1 MTMYSLL
8 QKKLTVQADPYPHV
22 VIEDALPWDLYEQLE
37 REWPEQQLLATQPH
51 DNGICYRLKAD
62 SMLRPGLVSEAWR
75 KFTEYHTSVKFY
87 NEVKNVFKD
96 YITDLPN
103 IENSLSP
110 RGWDKGNDMI
120 GTDCQTVMH
129 SPIDFSSRTPHIDN
143 PREIYAGLLYMP
155 YPKDDSTGGEFQIH
169 RAVGEIKRVNKNGG
183 REVEIKN
190 QGSIVKSVPY
200 KRNTFVIF
208 CNNSSASVH
217 SVSKRE
223 NATLHR
229 RSVNIIAEYNRVA
242 KKSMFDIEEFRQ

>member
-1 MTMYSLL
+1 MYSLL

-51 DNGICYRLKAD
+51 DDGICYRLKAD

-229 RSVNIIAEYNRVA
+229 RSVNVIAEYNRVA

>member
-1 MTMYSLL
+1 MYSLL

-51 DNGICYRLKAD
+51 DDGICYRLKAD

-155 YPKDDSTGGEFQIH
+155 YPEDDSTGGEFQIH
-169 RAVGEIKRVNKNGG
+169 RSVGQIKRVNEIGG
-183 REVEIKN
+183 REVGVEN

-200 KRNTFVIF
+200 KRNTFVMF
-208 CNNSSASVH
+208 CNNSSNTVH
-217 SVSKRE
+217 SVSKRK

-229 RSVNIIAEYNRVA
+229 RSVNVIAEYNRVA
-242 KKSMFDIEEFRQ
+242 KKSMFEIEEFRK

>member
-1 MTMYSLL
+1 
-8 QKKLTVQADPYPHV
+8 V

-229 RSVNIIAEYNRVA
+229 RSVNVIAEYNRVA

>member
-155 YPKDDSTGGEFQIH
+155 YPNDDSTGGEFQIH
-169 RAVGEIKRVNKNGG
+169 RSVGQIKRVNKNGG
-183 REVEIKN
+183 REVEVEN

-200 KRNTFVIF
+200 KRNTFVMF
-208 CNNSSASVH
+208 CNNSSNTVH
-217 SVSKRE
+217 SVSKRK

-229 RSVNIIAEYNRVA
+229 RSVNVIAEYNRVA
-242 KKSMFDIEEFRQ
+242 KKSMFKIEEFRK

>member
-87 NEVKNVFKD
+87 NEVKNVFKV

-169 RAVGEIKRVNKNGG
+169 RSVGEIKRVNKNGG
-183 REVEIKN
+183 REVEVKN

-229 RSVNIIAEYNRVA
+229 RSVNVIAEYNRVA

>member
-1 MTMYSLL
+1 MYSLL

-103 IENSLSP
+103 VENSLSP

-229 RSVNIIAEYNRVA
+229 RSVNVIAEYNRVA

>member
-1 MTMYSLL
+1 MYSLL
-8 QKKLTVQADPYPHV
+8 QKKPTVQADPYPHV

-103 IENSLSP
+103 VENSLSP

-169 RAVGEIKRVNKNGG
+169 RSVGEIKRVNKNGG
-183 REVEIKN
+183 REVEVKN

>member
-1 MTMYSLL
+1 MYSLL

-103 IENSLSP
+103 VENTLSP

-155 YPKDDSTGGEFQIH
+155 YPEDDSTGGEFQIH
-169 RAVGEIKRVNKNGG
+169 RSVGEIKRVNKNGG

-229 RSVNIIAEYNRVA
+229 RSVNVIAEYNRVA

>member
-1 MTMYSLL
+1 MYSLL

-103 IENSLSP
+103 VENSLSP

-183 REVEIKN
+183 REVEVKN

-229 RSVNIIAEYNRVA
+229 RSVNVIAEYNRVA

>member
-103 IENSLSP
+103 VENSLSP

-169 RAVGEIKRVNKNGG
+169 RSVGEIKRVNKNGG
-183 REVEIKN
+183 REVEVKN

-229 RSVNIIAEYNRVA
+229 RSVNVIAEYNRVA

>member
-1 MTMYSLL
+1 MYSLL

-155 YPKDDSTGGEFQIH
+155 YPNDDSTGGEFQIH
-169 RAVGEIKRVNKNGG
+169 RSVGQIKRVNKNGG
-183 REVEIKN
+183 REVEVKN
-190 QGSIVKSVPY
+190 QGGIVKSVPY
-200 KRNTFVIF
+200 KRNTFVMF
-208 CNNSSASVH
+208 CNNSSNTVH
-217 SVSKRE
+217 SVSKRK

-242 KKSMFDIEEFRQ
+242 KKSMFKIEEFRK

>member
-1 MTMYSLL
+1 MYSLL

-75 KFTEYHTSVKFY
+75 KFTEYHTSVQFY

>member
-1 MTMYSLL
+1 MSPNLFAFAYS
-8 QKKLTVQADPYPHV
+8 TNEIVQV
-22 VIEDALPWDLYEQLE
+22 L
-37 REWPEQQLLATQPH
+37 
-51 DNGICYRLKAD
+51 
-62 SMLRPGLVSEAWR
+62 
-75 KFTEYHTSVKFY
+75 
-87 NEVKNVFKD
+87 KNVFKD

-103 IENSLSP
+103 VENSLSP

-155 YPKDDSTGGEFQIH
+155 YPNDDSTGGEFQIH
-169 RAVGEIKRVNKNGG
+169 RSVGEIKRVNKNGG
-183 REVEIKN
+183 REVEVKN
-190 QGSIVKSVPY
+190 QGGIVKSVPY

-229 RSVNIIAEYNRVA
+229 RSVNVIAEYNRVA

>member
-1 MTMYSLL
+1 MYSLL

-169 RAVGEIKRVNKNGG
+169 RSVGEIKRVNKNGG
-183 REVEIKN
+183 REVEVKN

-229 RSVNIIAEYNRVA
+229 RSVNVIAEYNRVA

>member
-1 MTMYSLL
+1 MYSLL

-143 PREIYAGLLYMP
+143 PKEIYAGLLYMP

-229 RSVNIIAEYNRVA
+229 RSVNVIAEYNRVA

>member
-1 MTMYSLL
+1 MYSLL

-51 DNGICYRLKAD
+51 DDGICYRLKAD
-62 SMLRPGLVSEAWR
+62 SMLRPGLVSEASR

-229 RSVNIIAEYNRVA
+229 RSVNVIAEYNRVA

>member
-1 MTMYSLL
+1 MYSLL

-169 RAVGEIKRVNKNGG
+169 RSVGEIKRVNKNGG
-183 REVEIKN
+183 REVEVKN

>member
-1 MTMYSLL
+1 MYSLL

-103 IENSLSP
+103 VENSLSP

-169 RAVGEIKRVNKNGG
+169 RSVGEIKRVNKNGG
-183 REVEIKN
+183 REVEVKN

>member
-1 MTMYSLL
+1 MYSLL

-62 SMLRPGLVSEAWR
+62 SMLRPGLVSETWR

-87 NEVKNVFKD
+87 NEVKNIFKD

-103 IENSLSP
+103 VENTLSP

-155 YPKDDSTGGEFQIH
+155 YPNDDSTGGEFQIH
-169 RAVGEIKRVNKNGG
+169 RSVGQIKRVNKNGG
-183 REVEIKN
+183 REVEVEN

-200 KRNTFVIF
+200 KRNTFVMF
-208 CNNSSASVH
+208 CNNSSNTVH
-217 SVSKRE
+217 SVSKRK

-229 RSVNIIAEYNRVA
+229 RSVNVIAEYNRVA
-242 KKSMFDIEEFRQ
+242 KKSMFNIEEFRK

>member
-1 MTMYSLL
+1 MYSLL

-103 IENSLSP
+103 VENSLSP

-169 RAVGEIKRVNKNGG
+169 RSVGEIKRVNKNGG
-183 REVEIKN
+183 REVEVKN

-200 KRNTFVIF
+200 KRNTFVMF

-229 RSVNIIAEYNRVA
+229 RSVYVIAEYTRVA
-242 KKSMFDIEEFRQ
+242 KKSLFDIEEFRQ

>member
-1 MTMYSLL
+1 MYSLL

-143 PREIYAGLLYMP
+143 PKEIYAGLLYMP

-169 RAVGEIKRVNKNGG
+169 RSVGEIKRVNKNGG
-183 REVEIKN
+183 REVEVKN

-229 RSVNIIAEYNRVA
+229 RSVNVIAEYNRVA

>member
-1 MTMYSLL
+1 
-8 QKKLTVQADPYPHV
+8 
-22 VIEDALPWDLYEQLE
+22 
-37 REWPEQQLLATQPH
+37 
-51 DNGICYRLKAD
+51 
-62 SMLRPGLVSEAWR
+62 MLRPGLVSEAWR

-103 IENSLSP
+103 VENSLSP

-169 RAVGEIKRVNKNGG
+169 RSVGEIKRVNKNGG
-183 REVEIKN
+183 REVEVKN

>member
-1 MTMYSLL
+1 MYSLL

-103 IENSLSP
+103 VENSVSP

-169 RAVGEIKRVNKNGG
+169 RSVGEIKRVNKNGG
-183 REVEIKN
+183 REVEVKN

-229 RSVNIIAEYNRVA
+229 RSVNVIAEYNRVA

>member
-103 IENSLSP
+103 VENSLSP

-183 REVEIKN
+183 REVEVKN

-229 RSVNIIAEYNRVA
+229 RSVNVIAEYNRVA

>member
-103 IENSLSP
+103 VENSLSP

-229 RSVNIIAEYNRVA
+229 RSVNVIAEYNRVA

>member
-1 MTMYSLL
+1 MYSLL

-155 YPKDDSTGGEFQIH
+155 YPKDDSTGGEFLIH
-169 RAVGEIKRVNKNGG
+169 RSVGEIKRVNKNGG
-183 REVEIKN
+183 REVEVKN

-229 RSVNIIAEYNRVA
+229 RSVNVIAEYNRVA
-242 KKSMFDIEEFRQ
+242 KKSMFDIEEFRK

>member
-1 MTMYSLL
+1 MYSLL

-143 PREIYAGLLYMP
+143 PREIYAGLLYVP

-229 RSVNIIAEYNRVA
+229 RSVNVIAEYNRVA

>member
-1 MTMYSLL
+1 M
-8 QKKLTVQADPYPHV
+8 A
-22 VIEDALPWDLYEQLE
+22 
-37 REWPEQQLLATQPH
+37 RATTTGYTTARQR
-51 DNGICYRLKAD
+51 NMFRLKAD

-183 REVEIKN
+183 REVEVKN

-229 RSVNIIAEYNRVA
+229 RSVNVIAEYNRVA

>member
-1 MTMYSLL
+1 MYSLL

-169 RAVGEIKRVNKNGG
+169 RSVGEIKRVNKNGG

-229 RSVNIIAEYNRVA
+229 RSVNVIAEYNRVA

>member
-229 RSVNIIAEYNRVA
+229 RSVNVIAEYNRVA

>member
-103 IENSLSP
+103 VENSLSP

-169 RAVGEIKRVNKNGG
+169 RSVGEIKRVNKNGG
-183 REVEIKN
+183 REVEVKN

-200 KRNTFVIF
+200 KRNTFVMF
-208 CNNSSASVH
+208 CNNSSNSVH

-229 RSVNIIAEYNRVA
+229 RSVNVIAEYNRVA

>member
-1 MTMYSLL
+1 MYSLL

-229 RSVNIIAEYNRVA
+229 RSVNVIAEYNRVA

>member
-1 MTMYSLL
+1 MYSLL

-87 NEVKNVFKD
+87 NEVKNIFKD

-103 IENSLSP
+103 VENTLSP

-155 YPKDDSTGGEFQIH
+155 YPNDDSTGGEFQIH
-169 RAVGEIKRVNKNGG
+169 RSVGQIKRVNKNGG
-183 REVEIKN
+183 REVEVKN

-200 KRNTFVIF
+200 KRNTFVMF
-208 CNNSSASVH
+208 CNNSSNTVH
-217 SVSKRE
+217 SVSKRK

-229 RSVNIIAEYNRVA
+229 RSVNVIAEYNRVA
-242 KKSMFDIEEFRQ
+242 KKSMFKIEEFRK